1 MNEKRQVNGP
11 PARPGRLVGPLVFV
25 ILVAAGCL
33 LLLGFPIRA
42 APDRGLLEQ
51 STLTL
56 TNVLTPT
63 ATLGPGTR
71 NELPR
76 SKLRDIHSGIYLI
89 LRSKLRGMY
98 PNRFKSP
105 ALTRG
110 RAGSRVSRP
119 RT

>member
-71 NELPR
+71 IQIPR
-76 SKLRDIHSGIYLI
+76 IDKGEGWVTRIQAQNVGGAQTGVI
-89 LRSKLRGMY
+89 
-98 PNRFKSP
+98 
-105 ALTRG
+105 ALF
-110 RAGSRVSRP
+110 
-119 RT
+119 